1 MGRLKSLIL
10 LGLTVAFFI
19 PTTYAAVPSHF
30 GDKVENALACRS
42 EWSTDYWR
50 SYFRQYLQQP
60 IRTWGE
66 AEWFDAQKADLA
78 GNQTEEVFVNV
89 PESGALMVGALI
101 KKPLSDVKKNIESR
115 MGFAFVQ
122 LAGPYPRWLSK
133 FGSVLVEVGPEE
145 TKWYCARW
153 HLGNRP

>member
-1 MGRLKSLIL
+1 MSRKQIL
-10 LGLTVAFFI
+10 LLLGCAVAFFC
-19 PTTYAAVPSHF
+19 TFTQAAIPSHF

-42 EWSTDYWR
+42 EWSTDFWR
-50 SYFRQYLQQP
+50 NYFRQYLQQP
-60 IRTWGE
+60 IRVWGE
-66 AEWFDAQKADLA
+66 AEWFNAQKTELA
-78 GNQTEEVFVNV
+78 GNPVDEVFVNV
-89 PESGALMVGALI
+89 PSSGALMVGALI
-101 KKPLSDVKKNIESR
+101 KKPLADVRKNIESR

-122 LAGPYPRWLSK
+122 LSGPYSRWLSK